1 MGNPDVESRHP
12 QGLGGTRSKDM
23 GYRRRI
29 CSTRGIISANSLA
42 EGSNGTGCHGGVPSL
57 VRGAWG
63 AGNA

>member
-23 GYRRRI
+23 GYRRI
-29 CSTRGIISANSLA
+29 CSTRGVASANGLT
-42 EGSNGTGCHGGVPSL
+42 EGSNGTGCYGGVLSL
-57 VRGAWG
+57 VRGVWG